1 MCFIIFCV
9 PQVLHNVVVCSEST
23 ELISLALTAVQC
35 MTDVVVS
42 TEEKEIKYS
51 TEKEVKEEVREVC
64 THSCIVFV
72 VPIYYRVRWS

>member
-1 MCFIIFCV
+1 
-9 PQVLHNVVVCSEST
+9 
-23 ELISLALTAVQC
+23 

-64 THSCIVFV
+64 AHSCIVFV
-72 VPIYYRVRWS
+72 VPIYYRVR